1 MQMEQIGVGSST
13 IIFLTGSFTGLALAL
28 QSYIGFHR
36 VGAEDFIGLVVAL
49 GMARELG
56 PVLTALMVTGRSG
69 SAMAA
74 EIGTMQITEQ
84 VDALKTLCIDPYQY
98 LIVPRVI
105 AATFMM
111 PFLTIFSMIC
121 GVLGGYIFCIHVLE
135 LNAENFISIIQ
146 ERVELSDITGG
157 LIKAACFGFILSW
170 VGTYNGF
177 KTVGGARGVGKSTT
191 RSVVVGSIIIL
202 IANYFFKLYALS
214 DRNLMIQLI
223 NLRKRFGDKWVTKG
237 INLTIPSGQ
246 MTCIIGR
253 SGEGKSVLLKQIMG
267 LFVQHLDTFLSM
279 VMILQ
284 NYAHLNYKKKCS
296 KNAVMFFNLLH
307 F

>member
-1 MQMEQIGVGSST
+1 MILKFLSWIGRVTLVVLTILGDFSMFIVRVIKTICTTKPKLKQLFMQMEQIGVGSST

-121 GVLGGYIFCIHVLE
+121 GVVGGYIFCIHVLE

-202 IANYFFKLYALS
+202 IANYFLS
-214 DRNLMIQLI
+214 SMLFQ
-223 NLRKRFGDKWVTKG
+223 TG
-237 INLTIPSGQ
+237 IS
-246 MTCIIGR
+246 
-253 SGEGKSVLLKQIMG
+253 
-267 LFVQHLDTFLSM
+267 
-279 VMILQ
+279 
-284 NYAHLNYKKKCS
+284 
-296 KNAVMFFNLLH
+296 
-307 F
+307 